1 MNTLL
6 RHRRRLL
13 RLWGMALAL
22 VLLAALGALA
32 FQSVVASNAAHEE
45 VRSAQRRL
53 TAIWRLRASVA
64 VIRAEGLARAGGWP
78 DPRGGSV
85 RPVHASHREL
95 EELYAESA
103 ANPEM
108 LDRMARVHAA
118 VESQHDIAGTR
129 DPDTRLVE
137 QAWLRSEREL
147 DAMRTLA
154 NSEMDANLVEYQSAS
169 RHAVMMAG
177 SLGLVLSAMLLGAGL
192 VILARLRVERRMS
205 SALIQERSQLE
216 TDIERLKVL
225 SATDALT
232 GLPNRR
238 SLLEV
243 LTAQIDRS
251 RALKRPLSV
260 LMIDVDRFK
269 KYNDEHG
276 HPAGDAALQGIAVAL
291 RSVVRES
298 DLVAR
303 YGGEEFVVVLPGCD
317 GRGAMRLAQRL
328 VERVRTSA
336 VEMAT
341 LTISAGVATLSRSV
355 NSAGTIIERAD
366 HAMYAAKAA
375 GGDTASTWR
384 PVAKPRTRLT
394 KCVVAVKP
402 RSSREY
408 AGPGRPEGAP
418 GAR

>member
-13 RLWGMALAL
+13 QLWGMALAL

-45 VRSAQRRL
+45 VRAAQRML
-53 TAIWRLRASVA
+53 TAIWRLRAAVA
-64 VIRAEGLARAGGWP
+64 VIRADGLAQADTWP
-78 DPRGGSV
+78 DPDDAAS
-85 RPVHASHREL
+85 RPDHASHREL
-95 EELYAESA
+95 EELLAETA
-103 ANPEM
+103 RHPAL
-108 LDRMARVHAA
+108 LDLMARVHAA
-118 VESQHDIAGTR
+118 VESQHDVAGTQT
-129 DPDTRLVE
+129 PDTRLVE
-137 QAWLRSEREL
+137 QAWRRSEREL
-147 DAMRTLA
+147 DAMRTVA
-154 NSEMDANLVEYQSAS
+154 NAEMDAHLVAYQSAS
-169 RHAVMMAG
+169 RHSVLMAG
-177 SLGLVLSAMLLGAGL
+177 GLGLVLSVMLLGAGL
-192 VILARLRVERRMS
+192 VILARLRIERRMS
-205 SALIQERSQLE
+205 AALMQERSQLE
-216 TDIERLKVL
+216 DDIERLRVL

-238 SLLEV
+238 TLLEV
-243 LTAQIDRS
+243 LTAQLDRS
-251 RALKRPLSV
+251 LALKRPLSV

-269 KYNDEHG
+269 KYNDEYG
-276 HPAGDAALQGIAVAL
+276 HAAGDAALQGIAAAL

-317 GRGAMRLAQRL
+317 GRGAMRLASRL

-336 VEMAT
+336 VDAGS
-341 LTISAGVATLSRSV
+341 LTISAGVATLCRSV
-355 NSAGTIIERAD
+355 NSAGTMIERAD

-384 PVAKPRTRLT
+384 PVAKPRTALS
-394 KCVVAVKP
+394 KCVSAVKP

-408 AGPGRPEGAP
+408 PGPGRPESAAG
-418 GAR
+418 GR